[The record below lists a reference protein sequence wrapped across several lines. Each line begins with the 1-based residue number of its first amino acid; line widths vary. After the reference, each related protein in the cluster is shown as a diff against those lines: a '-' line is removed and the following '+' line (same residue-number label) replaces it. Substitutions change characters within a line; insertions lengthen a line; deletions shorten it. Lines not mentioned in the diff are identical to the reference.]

1 MFGADAV
8 GAALFAVGAGVLIG
22 RARARRRRFAP
33 NTARRPSSTTA
44 ALERHRWLA
53 LRHSVIRGAL
63 DARLLEEVFDEI
75 VSSFSPQQVD
85 YSNTAYG
92 KDHWNLSCFMQY
104 TNGVAAGKVDLRAG
118 ERLMTVCAPILAA
131 CDDVFLRWYETLHPK
146 RKTASRS
153 LLRLQSFVTRYRPN
167 PDETHLPR
175 HIDGANID
183 GSLVL
188 GLPSYA
194 GFGGGGL
201 TVWDGD
207 GDREVFEYPDIG
219 AGDACVLDARVWH
232 QSNPVSSGE
241 RWVVV
246 IFYQAR
252 PPTSA
257 VISCT
262 ACTPA
267 RPRRP
272 LDSLAGGRPPG
283 RWDRAREGG
292 RAPGGERGGEREG
305 EARGRRAQ
313 PSGGG
318 AIASRA
324 AHHRGGATKGRNFG
338 GLVRKCSGR

>member
-1 MFGADAV
+1 MHSAEPAAI
-8 GAALFAVGAGVLIG
+8 AALSLASVALLLL
-22 RARARRRRFAP
+22 ARRRRAPRRFAGFDETVP
-33 NTARRPSSTTA
+33 ESTRL
-44 ALERHRWLA
+44 ALEKHRWLP
-53 LRHSVIRGAL
+53 LRHKVLKRQLSPAM
-63 DARLLEEVFDEI
+63 LEGMFDDI
-75 VSSFSPQQVD
+75 VRTFTPQQVD

-188 GLPSYA
+188 GLPSHA

-252 PPTSA
+252 PPISA

-267 RPRRP
+267 CPRRP

-283 RWDRAREGG
+283 RWDRGREGG

-338 GLVRKCSGR
+338 GLVR

>member
-85 YSNTAYG
+85 YSNTTYG

-175 HIDGANID
+175 HIDGANVD

-188 GLPSYA
+188 GLPSHA

-252 PPTSA
+252 PPYQRSHFVHGMHPGPSPKTARLTGRWSTAWPMGPWSRRWASTGRGARRRTGRRSA
-257 VISCT
+257 RT
-262 ACTPA
+262 A
-267 RPRRP
+267 RPAVRRRCDRFSRGASP
-272 LDSLAGGRPPG
+272 RRRDERPQL
-283 RWDRAREGG
+283 
-292 RAPGGERGGEREG
+292 
-305 EARGRRAQ
+305 RRASQ
-313 PSGGG
+313 EVY
-318 AIASRA
+318 
-324 AHHRGGATKGRNFG
+324 
-338 GLVRKCSGR
+338 L